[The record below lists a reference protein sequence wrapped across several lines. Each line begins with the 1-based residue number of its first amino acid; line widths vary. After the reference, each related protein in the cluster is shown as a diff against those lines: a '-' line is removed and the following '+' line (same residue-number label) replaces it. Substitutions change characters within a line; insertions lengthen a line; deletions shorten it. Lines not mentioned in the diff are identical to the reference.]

1 MSCLANEIYYE
12 KRLEELIHE
21 FMFQGY
27 DEEQAEIKAFSVLSH
42 EDMVEP

>member
-1 MSCLANEIYYE
+1 MSSLANEIYYE

-27 DEEQAEIKAFSVLSH
+27 DEEQAEIKAYSVLSK
-42 EDMVEP
+42 EEMREV